1 MKITTWTKRFPAR
14 EFQRDLLDWFARE
27 RRDLPWRKDRDPYK
41 VWVSEVMLQQTRVET
56 VIPYFEKFME
66 QFPTLEALA
75 EAEEDEVLKAWE
87 GLGYYSRVRHLHAA
101 VKEVKE
107 RYGGQVPD
115 DPEQFSKLKGVG
127 PYTVGAVLSLAYGV
141 PEPAV
146 DGNVMRVLSR
156 LFFVTDDIAKPSTRK
171 RFEQIVREI
180 MAYEN
185 PGAFNE
191 ALIELGAL
199 VCTPRRP
206 SCLLCPVQAYC
217 QAFAEGV
224 PEELPVKTKK
234 TAVKQVALAVA
245 VLADDEGCILIRK
258 RSNTGLLANLWEFP
272 GCETGGEEGKEKL
285 GQMLHERYGLQIELA
300 EPFASFDHAFSHL
313 VWRLTVYRGR
323 LVDGGPVEEPLR
335 LVPGDELESY
345 VFPVSHQRIWRKY
358 KEQAGE
364 AHRLH

>member
-1 MKITTWTKRFPAR
+1 MTRETERFPAR

-56 VIPYFEKFME
+56 VIPYFEQFIE
-66 QFPTLEALA
+66 RFPTLEALA
-75 EAEEDEVLKAWE
+75 DAEEDEVLKAWE
-87 GLGYYSRVRHLHAA
+87 GLGYYSRVRNLHAA

-107 RYGGQVPD
+107 RYDGKVPD
-115 DPEQFSKLKGVG
+115 DPDEFSRLKGVG

-156 LFFVTDDIAKPSTRK
+156 LFLVTDDIAKASTRK
-171 RFEQIVREI
+171 RFEQMVREM
-180 MAYEN
+180 MAYEH

-217 QAFAEGV
+217 RAFAEGV
-224 PEELPVKTKK
+224 AEELPVKTKK
-234 TAVKQVALAVA
+234 TAVKQVPLAVA
-245 VLADDEGCILIRK
+245 VLVDDEGRVLIRK
-258 RSNTGLLANLWEFP
+258 RDSSGLLANLWEFP
-272 GCETGGEEGKEKL
+272 SCETAGADGKKTLEQMVGE
-285 GQMLHERYGLQIELA
+285 QYGLQAELTEA
-300 EPFASFDHAFSHL
+300 ITSFEHAFSHL
-313 VWRLTVYRGR
+313 VWKLTVFPGR
-323 LVDGGPVEEPLR
+323 LISSKSVKEPLR
-335 LVPGDELESY
+335 LVSEDELEAHA
-345 VFPVSHQRIWRKY
+345 FPVSQQRVWREY
-358 KEQAGE
+358 KKWAG
-364 AHRLH
+364 RVRRPD

>member
-1 MKITTWTKRFPAR
+1 MNMTTWTKRFPAR

-27 RRDLPWRKDRDPYK
+27 RRDLPWRQDRDPYK

-56 VIPYFEKFME
+56 VIPYFEKFIR

-75 EAEEDEVLKAWE
+75 DADEDEVLKAWE
-87 GLGYYSRVRHLHAA
+87 GLGYYSRVRNLHAA

-107 RYGGQVPD
+107 RYGGKVPD
-115 DPEQFSKLKGVG
+115 NPDEFSKLKGVG

-156 LFFVTDDIAKPSTRK
+156 LFLVTDDIAKASTRK

-180 MAYEN
+180 MAYEQ

-206 SCLLCPVQAYC
+206 SCLLCPVQAHC
-217 QAFAEGV
+217 RAFAEGV

-234 TAVKQVALAVA
+234 TAVKQVPLAVA
-245 VLADDEGCILIRK
+245 VLTDQEGRILIRK
-258 RSNTGLLANLWEFP
+258 RDHTGLLANLWEFP
-272 GCETGGEEGKEKL
+272 SCEMKGEGEKENLERAFLNEQGLDVKL
-285 GQMLHERYGLQIELA
+285 G
-300 EPFASFDHAFSHL
+300 EPIVSFDHVFSHL
-313 VWRLTVYRGR
+313 VWKLTVFYGR
-323 LVDGGPVEEPLR
+323 LLDGERLEEPYR
-335 LVPGDELESY
+335 LVSERELETY
-345 VFPVSHQRIWRKY
+345 AFPVSHQRVWREY
-358 KEQAGE
+358 QEHAGE
-364 AHRLH
+364 ARRLR

>member
-1 MKITTWTKRFPAR
+1 MTRETERFPAR

-87 GLGYYSRVRHLHAA
+87 GLGYYSRVRNLHAA
-101 VKEVKE
+101 VKEVKT
-107 RYGGQVPD
+107 RYGGKVPD
-115 DPEQFSKLKGVG
+115 DPDEFSRLKGVG

-156 LFFVTDDIAKPSTRK
+156 LFLVTDDIAKPSTRK

-224 PEELPVKTKK
+224 AEELPVKTKK
-234 TAVKQVALAVA
+234 TAVKQVPLAVA
-245 VLADDEGCILIRK
+245 VLADDEGRILIRK

-272 GCETGGEEGKEKL
+272 SCETDGADGKEKL
-285 GQMLHERYGLQIELA
+285 EQMVGEQYGLQVELT
-300 EPFASFDHAFSHL
+300 EPIVSFEHVFSHL
-313 VWRLTVYRGR
+313 VWQLTVFPGR
-323 LVDGGPVEEPLR
+323 LISSESTKEPFR
-335 LVPGDELESY
+335 LVSEDELEAY
-345 VFPVSHQRIWRKY
+345 AFPVSHQRVWREY
-358 KEQAGE
+358 KEWAGGV
-364 AHRLH
+364 RRPD

>member
-1 MKITTWTKRFPAR
+1 MTTWTERFPAR

-56 VIPYFEKFME
+56 VIPYFEKFIE

-75 EAEEDEVLKAWE
+75 GADEDEVLKAWE
-87 GLGYYSRVRHLHAA
+87 GLGYYSRVRNLHAA

-107 RYGGQVPD
+107 HYGGKVPD
-115 DPEQFSKLKGVG
+115 RPDEFAKLKGVG

-156 LFFVTDDIAKPSTRK
+156 LFLVTDDIAKASTRK

-180 MAYEN
+180 MAYEH

-206 SCLLCPVQAYC
+206 SCLLCPVQAHC
-217 QAFAEGV
+217 RAFAEGV

-234 TAVKQVALAVA
+234 TAVKQVPLAVA
-245 VLADDEGCILIRK
+245 VLADEEGRILIRK
-258 RSNTGLLANLWEFP
+258 RGHTGLLANLWEFP
-272 GCETGGEEGKEKL
+272 GCEINGEGEKEKL
-285 GQMLHERYGLQIELA
+285 EKGFLNEHGLKVKLG
-300 EPFASFDHAFSHL
+300 EPLASFDHVFSHL
-313 VWRLTVYRGR
+313 IWKLTVFSGQLLDGERLDEPYR
-323 LVDGGPVEEPLR
+323 LVSAR
-335 LVPGDELESY
+335 ELDAY
-345 VFPVSHQRIWRKY
+345 AFPVSHQRIWREY
-358 KEQAGE
+358 QERAGE
-364 AHRLH
+364 ARRLR

>member
-1 MKITTWTKRFPAR
+1 MKITTWTKRFSAR
-14 EFQRDLLDWFARE
+14 EFQRDLLEWFARE
-27 RRDLPWRKDRDPYK
+27 RRDLPWRQDRDPYK

-87 GLGYYSRVRHLHAA
+87 GLGYYSRVRNLHAA

-107 RYGGQVPD
+107 RYGGKVPD
-115 DPEQFSKLKGVG
+115 TPEQFSRLKGVG

-206 SCLLCPVQAYC
+206 SCLLCPVQSHC
-217 QAFAEGV
+217 RAFAEGV

-234 TAVKQVALAVA
+234 TAVKQVPLAVM
-245 VLADDEGCILIRK
+245 VLIDEGGRILIRK
-258 RSNTGLLANLWEFP
+258 RDHTGLLANLWEFP
-272 GCETGGEEGKEKL
+272 SCEMNGEGDKETLEKMFLNEQGFKIKL
-285 GQMLHERYGLQIELA
+285 E
-300 EPFASFDHAFSHL
+300 EPIASFDHAFSHL
-313 VWRLTVYRGR
+313 VWKLTVFYGHLLDGGRVEKPYR
-323 LVDGGPVEEPLR
+323 LVSER
-335 LVPGDELESY
+335 ELEAY
-345 VFPVSHQRIWRKY
+345 AFPVSHQRVWREY
-358 KEQAGE
+358 KEQAGD
-364 AHRLH
+364 ARRLP